1 MYCPHNTCIVIGSDF
16 MSSAQVPTDNAE
28 HPHVQALIQLRHFM
42 FYSELMGR
50 TAQLVLDQLY

>member
-1 MYCPHNTCIVIGSDF
+1 
-16 MSSAQVPTDNAE
+16 MSSAQVPTNNAE
-28 HPHVQALIQLRHFM
+28 HPHVQALVQLRHFM